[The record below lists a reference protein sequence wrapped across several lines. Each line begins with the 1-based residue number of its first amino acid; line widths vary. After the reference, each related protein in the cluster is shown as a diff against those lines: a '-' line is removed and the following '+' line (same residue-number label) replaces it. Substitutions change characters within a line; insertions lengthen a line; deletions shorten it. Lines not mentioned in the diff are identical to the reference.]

1 MDTYTHCVVYVTCP
15 DAKSAEKIAAALVK
29 EKLAA
34 CANIVPDIRSV
45 YEWQGKIENDP
56 EQMLIIKT
64 RFALMEKLT
73 RRVKDMHDY
82 DVPEIIAMP
91 IMSGSSDY
99 LDWIDQV
106 TSGDAQH

>member
-1 MDTYTHCVVYVTCP
+1 MDNYKHCVVYVTCA

-56 EQMLIIKT
+56 EQLLVIKT
-64 RFALMEKLT
+64 RLALMDKLT
-73 RRVKDMHDY
+73 ERVKELHDY
-82 DVPEIIAMP
+82 DVPEVIAMP
-91 IMSGSSDY
+91 IISGSSDY
-99 LDWIDQV
+99 LDWIDEV
-106 TSGDAQH
+106 TSRNAQH